1 MKSIDQYSILLS
13 FPSDVTEE
21 LKVIETVFE
30 RFNNFANGMG
40 IGIKSKHWRKD
51 IYPAAGQRPQS
62 TINEQIVDESDA
74 IICIFWTRFGTP
86 TGDYGSGTEEEME
99 RLLNSGKQV
108 FLYFSHIGVNPREI
122 DSEQMEKVEAFEK
135 KHQED
140 TLYKSYDTIDK
151 FEEILTSDLN
161 LYFLD
166 KLNPG
171 QSKEQ
176 KKSSLTIKSFSSNG
190 ESSKRE
196 IEPVLPDTISKEL
209 ELRELKQDF
218 LEIKDISI
226 FKVEIIKPIHP
237 SLKAMANY
245 NRGEEVTFSQEKRKL
260 IEIFAQKLD
269 IEIDDDFFLL
279 NSLHYE
285 VQFISLHGAPPR
297 IIGEEDSKKKYYLLE
312 GLYRKIYTY
321 LNYQQYSD
329 QFKKYRKLTLFISNE
344 GEQYDEDIDVTII
357 APKGSIKTLNEFT
370 PPEDYILDYFS
381 EDFLEQLFYNQK
393 TAEIMD
399 YGYHKINRT
408 DRLGR
413 YEMTVL
419 RTENMY
425 NQAIEALD
433 VIEKYEAGLDD
444 KFQLNFPYLKQNT
457 SIFFPVPIFL
467 PEDEV
472 NNIEITYE
480 IRSKFS
486 SSIIKGDL

>member
-1 MKSIDQYSILLS
+1 M
-13 FPSDVTEE
+13 
-21 LKVIETVFE
+21 
-30 RFNNFANGMG
+30 
-40 IGIKSKHWRKD
+40 
-51 IYPAAGQRPQS
+51 
-62 TINEQIVDESDA
+62 
-74 IICIFWTRFGTP
+74 
-86 TGDYGSGTEEEME
+86 
-99 RLLNSGKQV
+99 
-108 FLYFSHIGVNPREI
+108 
-122 DSEQMEKVEAFEK
+122 
-135 KHQED
+135 
-140 TLYKSYDTIDK
+140 
-151 FEEILTSDLN
+151 
-161 LYFLD
+161 
-166 KLNPG
+166 NPG

-176 KKSSLTIKSFSSNG
+176 KKRSLTIKSFSSNS

-196 IEPVLPDTISKEL
+196 LEPVLPDTISKEL

-218 LEIKDISI
+218 LEIKEISI
-226 FKVEIIKPIHP
+226 FKVEIITPLYP
-237 SLKAMANY
+237 SVKAMANY
-245 NRGEEVTFSQEKRKL
+245 NRGEEVTFNQEKQKL

-321 LNYQQYSD
+321 LIYQQYSD

-370 PPEDYILDYFS
+370 PPEDYILDYFN
-381 EDFLEQLFYNQK
+381 EDFLEQLFYNKK

-413 YEMTVL
+413 YEMTVP

-425 NQAIEALD
+425 NQATEALD

-457 SIFFPVPIFL
+457 SIFFPVPISL

-480 IRSKFS
+480 IKSKFS